1 MFWRIECSGIALW
14 NCTLEHSGI
23 ALWNCTLEHSN
34 HSRPL
39 HIPKHCHDPNPST
52 LILIIA
58 GRGMATLQGHAESG
72 SGIVPSGSGAV
83 QVAVA

>member
-1 MFWRIECSGIALW
+1 MFWRIEC
-14 NCTLEHSGI
+14 SGI

-39 HIPKHCHDPNPST
+39 HILKHCHDPNPST
-52 LILIIA
+52 LILILILIIA